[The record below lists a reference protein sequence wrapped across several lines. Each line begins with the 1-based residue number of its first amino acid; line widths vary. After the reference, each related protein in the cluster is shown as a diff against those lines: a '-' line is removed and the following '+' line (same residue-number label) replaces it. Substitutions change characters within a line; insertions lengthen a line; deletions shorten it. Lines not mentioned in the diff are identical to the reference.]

1 MSAYIGRFAP
11 SPTGPLH
18 MGSLICAVASY
29 LDAKSQQGQW
39 LLRIEDLDPPRE
51 IDGASQ
57 SFLHDLKRHGLD
69 WDGEVM
75 WQSRGA
81 PQYEQALQNL
91 RSTATVYGCDCSRQS
106 LREFGDVYPGVCRD
120 RDLPDSPGLAL
131 RITVDERRLAFDDLI
146 QGRQAQRLDQDVGD
160 FIIRRK
166 DMLFAYQLAVV
177 VDDAAQSITHVLRG
191 SDLLESTGRQ
201 LYLQQLLGYP
211 SPSYAHIPVL
221 LNAQGSKYSKQTF
234 ALPVSRGDACENL
247 LAALRFLQ
255 QALPPETLRQQ
266 VGSIM
271 DWAREH
277 WQIQRIP
284 ASLAVSD
291 VVLNP

>member
-18 MGSLICAVASY
+18 MGSLICALASY
-29 LDAKSQQGQW
+29 LDAKAQRGRW

-51 IDGASQ
+51 IAGASK
-57 SFLHDLKRHGLD
+57 SFLRDLKQHGLA
-69 WDGEVM
+69 WDGDVM
-75 WQSRGA
+75 WQSRRT
-81 PQYEQALQNL
+81 PQYEEALQNL
-91 RSTATVYGCDCSRQS
+91 CSKAKVYACDCSRQS
-106 LREFGDVYPGVCRD
+106 LREFGAVYPGMCRQRGLLD
-120 RDLPDSPGLAL
+120 APGLAL
-131 RITVDERRLAFDDLI
+131 RIAVDQRELTFDDLI
-146 QGRQAQRLDQDVGD
+146 QGHQPQRLDRDVGD

-177 VDDAAQSITHVLRG
+177 VDDAAQGITHVLRG

-201 LYLQQLLGYP
+201 LYLQQLLGDP
-211 SPSYAHIPVL
+211 SPAYAHIPVL
-221 LNAQGSKYSKQTF
+221 LNAEGSKYSKQTM
-234 ALPVSRGDACENL
+234 AAPVGGSDACENL

-255 QALPPETLRQQ
+255 QPLPPTRLRQQ
-266 VGSIM
+266 VGSIL

-284 ASLAVSD
+284 TSLAVSD
-291 VVLNP
+291 VVFST